1 MPPKSQSQRRVTQ
14 SQTESVYELGVQGRK
29 TGLTLAERPRD
40 ENGMEAFDD
49 LFSSPEKDVT
59 EARVNGANGRNDAES
74 DEEQEMEIDDESQM
88 GPATIMK
95 QRQSRPSLPR
105 ARSPIKTHLQSP
117 ARQNPHLGP
126 TSSPTRGSYV
136 AAPER
141 DTPKSV
147 NRRLDFSKSAE
158 NRMRPPVNGQP
169 KVNGVKGRNEKLTK
183 GRARASEP
191 VDEEPIVR
199 KKQNQRRHKP
209 QPEPEPE
216 PEEDEE
222 EEQEPEESMQIL
234 DAGDDEVDHVDEE
247 EQEERDETPIE
258 PEPEVDDEE
267 PEPEPE
273 PVPESPPIPQP
284 KAAKRRGRKPK
295 SPVAPV
301 EEEEPSEVEPAPVQ
315 PAQIEAED
323 EPVKKRRGRPARSS
337 QSKDEIEPT
346 KTSPKRGRPKR
357 SSGASVE
364 GESQEQE
371 DNEQERETKRQRTGS
386 KENKASSSSKATATT
401 KEKGKPGRRRKS
413 SGVGVDEPVVQRGPP
428 LPRSRGL
435 VINRSEE
442 DVNSMHTTRS
452 GRLSFKP
459 VEFWRGEHPVF
470 DKGGQHVFEDKG
482 GHFVMP
488 TIKGVLRTAEPA
500 VTAPRK
506 RRGRPAGNSKGGP
519 GQSVWARRRARGSDA
534 IIEEEEEIERDEWE
548 FEPGRIAGDCLN
560 WRPEYEGMP
569 VDDDDVEVAE
579 EELAISEAA
588 IQLKDIKDAT
598 FRFAKTLTMPFFG
611 SGVVDMP
618 PGSEK
623 RTKNSRKMQMV
634 FFVHQGSVE
643 VTVASTEFR
652 IGKGGM
658 WFVPRG
664 NHYSIA
670 NNTERPAR
678 IFFAQGCEMVAQEE
692 TDE

>member
-59 EARVNGANGRNDAES
+59 EARVNGANRRNDAES
-74 DEEQEMEIDDESQM
+74 DEEQEMEIDEESQM

-95 QRQSRPSLPR
+95 QRQNRPSLPR

-117 ARQNPHLGP
+117 ARQNPHLGLP
-126 TSSPTRGSYV
+126 SSPSRGSYIP
-136 AAPER
+136 APER

-169 KVNGVKGRNEKLTK
+169 KVNGVKGQSGKLTN
-183 GRARASEP
+183 GRARTSDP
-191 VDEEPIVR
+191 RDEEPIVR
-199 KKQNQRRHKP
+199 KKQNQRRKE
-209 QPEPEPE
+209 PEPEPE
-216 PEEDEE
+216 PEEEE
-222 EEQEPEESMQIL
+222 EEEEPEESMQIL
-234 DAGDDEVDHVDEE
+234 DAGDDEVDNVDEE
-247 EQEERDETPIE
+247 EKDERDETPPE

-267 PEPEPE
+267 E
-273 PVPESPPIPQP
+273 PVEESPPIPQP

-301 EEEEPSEVEPAPVQ
+301 EEEEPSELEPASAQ
-315 PAQIEAED
+315 PERVEAED
-323 EPVKKRRGRPARSS
+323 EPEPVKKRRGRPARSS

-346 KTSPKRGRPKR
+346 KKSPKRGRPKR
-357 SSGASVE
+357 GSGGSVE
-364 GESQEQE
+364 EESQEQE
-371 DNEQERETKRQRTGS
+371 DNGEERETKRQRTEPS
-386 KENKASSSSKATATT
+386 KEARATSSKATSATT

-413 SGVGVDEPVVQRGPP
+413 SGVGVEEPVVQRGPP
-428 LPRSRGL
+428 LPKSRGL

-442 DVNSMHTTRS
+442 ETNNMHTTRS

-459 VEFWRGEHPVF
+459 IEFWRGEHPVF
-470 DKGGQHVFEDKG
+470 DDGNKRVFEDKG
-482 GHFVMP
+482 GRQFVMP
-488 TIKGVLRTAEPA
+488 TIKGILRTVEPA
-500 VTAPRK
+500 VAPPKR
-506 RRGRPAGNSKGGP
+506 RRGRPSANKDGP
-519 GQSVWARRRARGSDA
+519 RQSVWARRRARGSDA
-534 IIEEEEEIERDEWE
+534 IIEEEEVIERDDWE

-560 WRPEYEGMP
+560 WRPEYEGVA
-569 VDDDDVEVAE
+569 VDEEDLEVAE

-643 VTVASTEFR
+643 VTVANTEFR

-670 NNTERPAR
+670 NNTERSAR
-678 IFFAQGCEMVAQEE
+678 IFFAQGCEMVAQEAE
-692 TDE
+692 E